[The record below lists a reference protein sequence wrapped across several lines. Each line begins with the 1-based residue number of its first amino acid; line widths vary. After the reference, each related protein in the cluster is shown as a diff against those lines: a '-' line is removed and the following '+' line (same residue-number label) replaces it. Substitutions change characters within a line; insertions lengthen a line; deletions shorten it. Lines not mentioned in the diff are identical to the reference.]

1 MSKYI
6 ALKESVSNNVKR
18 FYDSWEKI
26 VNGIKTGILPLS
38 KRDGTKTDSG
48 DQQPDILDIPEQKKI
63 KDSLCQI
70 KQEQKSIDM
79 MLFEKAFDYNTPDKM
94 LQILHCLKR
103 VDSYN

>member
-6 ALKESVSNNVKR
+6 DLKESVSNNVKR

-48 DQQPDILDIPEQKKI
+48 DQQPDILDIPEQK
-63 KDSLCQI
+63 
-70 KQEQKSIDM
+70 QKSIDM
-79 MLFEKAFDYNTPDKM
+79 ILFEKVFDYNTPDKM